1 MYGAL
6 CVWKKDKMSY
16 SKWRSEQ
23 PEFSQ
28 CDENISIKQQRNGK
42 EQNVSLEVGI
52 IEKEVAKHRE
62 IASLLTRKCQEL
74 RVYSL

>member
-1 MYGAL
+1 M
-6 CVWKKDKMSY
+6 
-16 SKWRSEQ
+16 
-23 PEFSQ
+23 
-28 CDENISIKQQRNGK
+28 
-42 EQNVSLEVGI
+42 EVGI